1 VDFEIALSKLGFS
14 PIKIISGI
22 TETIRWRGIELPA
35 YWYFVN
41 DPDNSLM
48 TYAADLDPN
57 YVEPKEYAEMDD
69 DDDLSEVAF

>member
-1 VDFEIALSKLGFS
+1 MPG
-14 PIKIISGI
+14 
-22 TETIRWRGIELPA
+22 

-48 TYAADLDPN
+48 AYAADLDPN
-57 YVEPKEYAEMDD
+57 YVEPKEYADMDD